1 VQLLHACSFLDTAH
15 VQCLWPQAGAEV
27 AARQVACR
35 EAEKCRETASAA
47 LGMRR
52 GLSLGVGADS
62 SAAELLLSA
71 DAMLQA
77 CPDLEAAKCARVEVR
92 EQRMF
97 LPTSCSPATGSWP
110 FLAC

>member
-1 VQLLHACSFLDTAH
+1 ML
-15 VQCLWPQAGAEV
+15 CLWPQAGAEV

-71 DAMLQA
+71 DAMLEA

-92 EQRMF
+92 EQRVF
-97 LPTSCSPATGSWP
+97 LHMCCRQTTGSWS
-110 FLAC
+110 LTAC